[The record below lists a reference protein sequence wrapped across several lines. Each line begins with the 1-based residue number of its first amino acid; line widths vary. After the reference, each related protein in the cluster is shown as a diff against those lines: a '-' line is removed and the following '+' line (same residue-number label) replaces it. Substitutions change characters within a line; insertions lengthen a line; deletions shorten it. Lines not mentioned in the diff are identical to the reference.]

1 VKRLKSPSKTRR
13 SGKGGGMNEGEG
25 AGVDMDDVMD
35 AAGEDDG
42 DEDVHSII
50 PTSDSREEELE
61 NDDNTSNNNDGV
73 TILTTLFPHFLTTS
87 LVTDEGE
94 PNELVTCP
102 ICSARI
108 RLEIINIH
116 IDNSCQDPIIS
127 IDHYGKGKKTKSSTD
142 VKGQWSKIMGGG
154 AKGSANTR
162 TSTNANTGTK
172 MKGKD
177 KAGYVAILRQ
187 ISNPTCSY
195 ISNTFL

>member
-1 VKRLKSPSKTRR
+1 
-13 SGKGGGMNEGEG
+13 MNEVDG
-25 AGVDMDDVMD
+25 AGVDMGDVMD

-42 DEDVHSII
+42 GEDVHSII

-61 NDDNTSNNNDGV
+61 DDNNTSNNNNGV
-73 TILTTLFPHFLTTS
+73 TILTPLSPHFSSHFLTTS

-94 PNELVTCP
+94 PKELVTCP

-116 IDNSCQDPIIS
+116 IDNSCQDPMIS
-127 IDHYGKGKKTKSSTD
+127 IDHYGKGKKTKSSMD

-154 AKGSANTR
+154 AKGSTNTR
-162 TSTNANTGTK
+162 TSTNANAGTK

-187 ISNPTCSY
+187 ISNPTCS
-195 ISNTFL
+195 